1 MSERW
6 LIDKSAYARIGISD
20 DPDLWMG
27 RIERGLVGAAVVT
40 VLELGFSAKLDG
52 DWRRMMTKSMVSLL
66 LPEPMTPE
74 MEDRAVEVQGLLA
87 GRGYHRAVKVPDLL
101 IAAVAESKGYTVLH
115 VDKDFDLI
123 AEVTGQSVERLAGD
137 F

>member
-27 RIERGLVGAAVVT
+27 RIERGLVGAAAVT
-40 VLELGFSAKLDG
+40 VLELGFSAKSDG

-66 LPEPMTPE
+66 LSEPMTPE

-87 GRGYHRAVKVPDLL
+87 SRGYHRAVKVPDLL